1 MPATSATD
9 LKESTGKRKRLT
21 QACEGCRRKKVKCD
35 GAKPR
40 CRNCD
45 RLNQDCNYVN
55 TGRRGRTAGTSK
67 ARAKVAKPSPMPMA
81 AAAASLKAMVPQLS
95 TAASTATS
103 PTALGPVMS
112 LPIPAAGALPDPLI
126 HPTLSSHPSP
136 SHTNGHSVLPGPGP
150 LEDAPLPATA
160 SLPGAPA
167 PLPPPPLSSTP
178 PKHSPSYTA
187 LSRMAMVQTLEKN
200 LDECIRAMNCS
211 LHLGNTSGLTYR
223 SPFFPKIPGL
233 VRSPANYEA
242 PTLTASPA
250 KSSAAIHPTDAA
262 PPPNWDSDPDL
273 GLLLTTFFRYGHQ
286 AVPVVDRTRFQDSL
300 RAQQPVPVLVY
311 SMCAFATNY
320 LAVSAKVRQ
329 AKASKYVQLF
339 QSAMTHAHN
348 HPSVEHIQALLIMA
362 HHETATANIYR
373 AWNYS
378 GQATRMTLAL
388 GLNVLDGE
396 AGANHPSARNLPT
409 DDAGLEW
416 LRQVFWSCFLYD
428 RFWSLELG
436 FSNAIDER
444 EICLYLPRVHPP
456 WCPAEPG
463 YQERYEHDEASA
475 VIDANDVGKI
485 ETMQSG
491 QAVGPDVFLIKLVTL
506 FGDILRLRNRSEQFY
521 HTYTAQISRQFATI
535 DESLAAW
542 ALSLPEYLALEY
554 IPTDLQPKLDGVIRD
569 MRPIYE
575 QLGQASVFPS
585 DNEWAQD
592 ELGRCRG
599 FILNLHAYYHVAIM
613 FLHRCRILDADN
625 HHPTI
630 EATGLETSH
639 SYERCYSAMTKV
651 SEIAQHVLDLDARFV
666 SPFLPFAFYHAAL
679 FLISFANYV
688 PETEFVQHWQRIQQL
703 RRALEHTQHCWG
715 ISKYYLQVLA
725 VDHPDLPP
733 GIDAAVNV
741 GTSRMASPS
750 TAATSADPLVAVSIS
765 ELLATSMPQ
774 VMPTIGGLAT
784 AAPPP
789 PAAAATPG
797 YSLGLSSL
805 PLTAAVDGRGPLKAP
820 SLVIQHPYHQ
830 ATLFVPPAD
839 IGHLYAAS
847 TSSSP
852 LVSPANA
859 LMVEP
864 PSYMSAV
871 VNPAILQGSDGAATL
886 GLVPGPAQA
895 ALAAGGLRP
904 TMALSMDGVQPGP
917 PVAWSHTAPS
927 PVSRPP
933 SQKKP
938 EIVP

>member
-1 MPATSATD
+1 MPATSVND
-9 LKESTGKRKRLT
+9 PKESTGKRKRLT

-55 TGRRGRTAGTSK
+55 TGRRGRTAGSSK
-67 ARAKVAKPSPMPMA
+67 ARAKVAKPSPTSMA
-81 AAAASLKAMVPQLS
+81 IAAASLQAMVPQLPAVGS
-95 TAASTATS
+95 ATTS
-103 PTALGPVMS
+103 PTTLDPGLPLPV
-112 LPIPAAGALPDPLI
+112 PAAGALPDPLI
-126 HPTLSSHPSP
+126 RPTLPSHPSP
-136 SHTNGHSVLPGPGP
+136 SQTNGHSVPPGSRPPG
-150 LEDAPLPATA
+150 DTPLPATA
-160 SLPGAPA
+160 SLPGAQA
-167 PLPPPPLSSTP
+167 PLPPPSVGATP
-178 PKHSPSYTA
+178 PKLSPSYTA
-187 LSRMAMVQTLEKN
+187 LSRAAMVQTLEKN

-233 VRSPANYEA
+233 ARSPATYEA
-242 PTLTASPA
+242 PALSTSPY
-250 KSSAAIHPTDAA
+250 KRSALILPTDTES
-262 PPPNWDSDPDL
+262 PPNWESDPDL
-273 GLLLTTFFRYGHQ
+273 GPLLTTFFRYGHQ
-286 AVPVVDRTRFQDSL
+286 AVPVVDRTRFRDSL
-300 RAQQPVPVLVY
+300 RSQQAVPVLVY

-320 LAVSAKVRQ
+320 LAVSPDIRQ
-329 AKASKYVQLF
+329 AKASKYSQLF
-339 QSAMTHAHN
+339 QGAMTHAHN
-348 HPSVEHIQALLIMA
+348 YPSVEHIQALLIMA

-388 GLNVLDGE
+388 GLNVLDGD

-475 VIDANDVGKI
+475 IIDANDVGKI

-554 IPTDLQPKLDGVIRD
+554 VPTDLQPKLDRVIRD
-569 MRPIYE
+569 TRQIYE
-575 QLGQASVFPS
+575 QLGQVSAFPS
-585 DNEWAQD
+585 DSDWTRD

-599 FILNLHAYYHVAIM
+599 FILNLHAYYHVAVM

-639 SYERCYSAMTKV
+639 SYERCYSAMSKV
-651 SEIAQHVLDLDARFV
+651 SEIALHVLELDCRFV

-688 PETEFVQHWQRIQQL
+688 PETEFVQHWQSIQQL

-725 VDHPDLPP
+725 VDPPDVSS
-733 GIDAAVNV
+733 GMD
-741 GTSRMASPS
+741 
-750 TAATSADPLVAVSIS
+750 AATSVGTPRIASPVAAAASTDPLTAESIS
-765 ELLATSMPQ
+765 ELLASSMPQ
-774 VMPTIGGLAT
+774 VLPAMGGLVT

-789 PAAAATPG
+789 VATAG
-797 YSLGLSSL
+797 YSLGLSNL
-805 PLTAAVDGRGPLKAP
+805 PLAAAVDGNGALKAP
-820 SLVIQHPYHQ
+820 PLVIQHPYHQ

-847 TSSSP
+847 ASSSP

-859 LMVEP
+859 LMAESS
-864 PSYMSAV
+864 SYMSAV
-871 VNPAILQGSDGAATL
+871 VNPAILQGTDGAAAL
-886 GLVPGPAQA
+886 GLVPGPGQA
-895 ALAAGGLRP
+895 VLAAGGAPP
-904 TMALSMDGVQPGP
+904 TMALTMDGTRPGP
-917 PVAWSHTAPS
+917 PVAWSHTAPN
-927 PVSRPP
+927 PVPRPP